1 MDRKTRSNIALG
13 LVLIIV
19 GAYFLARQFLPQLPL
34 WDLLDLSWH
43 FYIIAAGILLFL
55 IGLLSGVP
63 SMAVPAA
70 LISGIGALLYWQDM
84 TNNWESWAY
93 AWTLIPG
100 FAGIGTILQGLLG
113 EKTRQSLH
121 QGFNMVIVSL
131 ILFSIFASILGGWQI
146 FGPYW
151 PVLIILLGLWMI
163 IRVLINKR

>member
-1 MDRKTRSNIALG
+1 MDRKARSNIVLG
-13 LVLIIV
+13 LVLIIA
-19 GAYFLARQFLPQLPL
+19 GAYFLARKFFPELPF
-34 WDLLDLSWH
+34 WDIIDFSWH

-55 IGLLSGVP
+55 IGLLAGVP

-70 LISGIGALLYWQDM
+70 LVSGIGALLYWQDT

-100 FAGIGTILQGLLG
+100 FVGIGTILQGLLG
-113 EKTRQSLH
+113 EQTRQSLR
-121 QGFNMVIVSL
+121 QGFNLVIVSL
-131 ILFSIFASILGGWQI
+131 ILFSIFASVLGGWQI

-163 IRVLINKR
+163 VRVLIRKR

>member
-13 LVLIIV
+13 LVLIIA
-19 GAYFLARQFLPQLPL
+19 GAYFLARQFLPQLPF

-70 LISGIGALLYWQDM
+70 IVSGIGALLYWQDM
-84 TNNWESWAY
+84 TDRWESWAY

-113 EKTRQSLH
+113 EQTKQSLR
-121 QGFNMVIVSL
+121 QGFNLVIVSL

-163 IRVLINKR
+163 VRVLINKR

>member
-1 MDRKTRSNIALG
+1 MDRKTRSNVALG

-19 GAYFLARQFLPQLPL
+19 GAYFLARQFLPQLPF
-34 WDLLDLSWH
+34 WDTLNFSWH
-43 FYIIAAGILLFL
+43 FYIIAAGILIFL
-55 IGLLSGVP
+55 NGLLTGVP

-70 LISGIGALLYWQDM
+70 IISGIGALLYWQDT

-113 EKTRQSLH
+113 EKTKQSLR
-121 QGFNMVIVSL
+121 QGFNLVIVSL
-131 ILFSIFASILGGWQI
+131 ILFSFFASILGGWQI

-151 PVLIILLGLWMI
+151 PVLIILLGVWMI
-163 IRVLINKR
+163 IRVLIKK

>member
-1 MDRKTRSNIALG
+1 MNQKARTNIALG
-13 LVLIIV
+13 LLLIIA
-19 GAYFLARQFLPQLPL
+19 GAYFLARQFFPQLPF
-34 WDLLDLSWH
+34 WEFFNFSWH

-55 IGLLSGVP
+55 IGLLTGAP
-63 SMAVPAA
+63 SMAIPAA
-70 LISGIGALLYWQDM
+70 IVCGIGALLYWQDM

-113 EKTRQSLH
+113 EKTKQSLR

-131 ILFSIFASILGGWQI
+131 ILFSIFASFLGGWQI

-151 PVLIILLGLWMI
+151 PILIILLGLWMI
-163 IRVLINKR
+163 LRVLINKR

>member
-1 MDRKTRSNIALG
+1 MNQKVRTNIALG
-13 LVLIIV
+13 LLLIIA
-19 GAYFLARQFLPQLPL
+19 GAYFLARQFFPQLPF
-34 WDLLDLSWH
+34 WEFFSFSWH

-55 IGLLSGVP
+55 IGLLTGAP
-63 SMAVPAA
+63 SMAIPAA
-70 LISGIGALLYWQDM
+70 IVCGIGALLYWQDM
-84 TNNWESWAY
+84 TNSWESWAY

-113 EKTRQSLH
+113 EKTKQSLR

-131 ILFSIFASILGGWQI
+131 ILFSIFASFLGGWQI

-163 IRVLINKR
+163 LRVLINKR